1 MQTLTIKV
9 INMENE
15 LTPIVVKFWGSKDG
29 INFIENGDNRTI
41 FIEFERIE
49 YFSLSVFDIIK

>member
-9 INMENE
+9 VNMESE
-15 LTPIVVKFWGSKDG
+15 LTLRVVKFWGSKDG

-49 YFSLSVFDIIK
+49 YFSLSV

>member
-15 LTPIVVKFWGSKDG
+15 LTLIVVKFWGSKDG